1 MDTGGRGFVHL
12 DCSALAGCGRRNGT
26 QYITMH
32 VSYEKS
38 FQQDVV
44 AEFVDD
50 HRLEY
55 CMFVYLDA
63 FLDTHRAMYPD
74 LVDRWDPY
82 AMYEMLEEVYN
93 GIRLDLLKHGLLT
106 NKAAGKYVMKRS
118 Q

>member
-1 MDTGGRGFVHL
+1 MP
-12 DCSALAGCGRRNGT
+12 
-26 QYITMH
+26 
-32 VSYEKS
+32 VSPEKS

-63 FLDTHRAMYPD
+63 FLDTHRAKYPD

-82 AMYEMLEEVYN
+82 AMYEMLEQVYN
-93 GIRLDLLKHGLLT
+93 GIRLELLSHGLLT
-106 NKAAGKYVMKRS
+106 NKAAGEYVMKRS

>member
-1 MDTGGRGFVHL
+1 PNLEWLRI
-12 DCSALAGCGRRNGT
+12 AGCGRRNGT
-26 QYITMH
+26 QYLTMP
-32 VSYEKS
+32 VSHEKS

-50 HRLEY
+50 HHLEY

-63 FLDTHRAMYPD
+63 FLDTHRAKYPD

-82 AMYEMLEEVYN
+82 AMYEMLEQVYN
-93 GIRLDLLKHGLLT
+93 GIRLELLKHGLLT
-106 NKAAGKYVMKRS
+106 NKAAGEYVMKRS